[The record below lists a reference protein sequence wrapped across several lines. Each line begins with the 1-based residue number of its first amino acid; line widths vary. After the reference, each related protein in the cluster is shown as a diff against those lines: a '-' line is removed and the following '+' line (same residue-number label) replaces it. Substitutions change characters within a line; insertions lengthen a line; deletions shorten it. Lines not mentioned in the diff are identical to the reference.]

1 MWFISFSRAVTVENC
16 HNSTIVLGV
25 TKTAV
30 NVIGCDS
37 CSFFAVCDRV
47 SIRFVLIPSHGS
59 TQLAKCAQ
67 LLLWNIVESLRSEN
81 DNEDDYEFCP
91 REVCYF
97 VFALVLVSTQ
107 FVSFD
112 WKKKKQKKTG
122 SRSSPWFFTCFQG
135 KNSCYDRKNAVWGW
149 HTWWRRRL
157 NDFSR
162 VGRT

>member
-67 LLLWNIVESLRSEN
+67 LLLWNIVESLRSGN
-81 DNEDDYEFCP
+81 DNEDEYEFCP
-91 REVCYF
+91 REVWYF

-112 WKKKKQKKTG
+112 WKNKQVRVLHPGFLRAFKGRIRVTTTRMLYEDDTLDEG
-122 SRSSPWFFTCFQG
+122 DVLMTFHESEVHNSP
-135 KNSCYDRKNAVWGW
+135 
-149 HTWWRRRL
+149 L
-157 NDFSR
+157 
-162 VGRT
+162 

>member
-47 SIRFVLIPSHGS
+47 SIRFVLIPSHSS

-67 LLLWNIVESLRSEN
+67 LLQSLRSEN
-81 DNEDDYEFCP
+81 DNEDEYEFCP
-91 REVCYF
+91 REVWYF

-112 WKKKKQKKTG
+112 
-122 SRSSPWFFTCFQG
+122 
-135 KNSCYDRKNAVWGW
+135 
-149 HTWWRRRL
+149 
-157 NDFSR
+157 
-162 VGRT
+162 

>member
-59 TQLAKCAQ
+59 TQLTKCAQ
-67 LLLWNIVESLRSEN
+67 LLLWNIVESLRSGN
-81 DNEDDYEFCP
+81 DNEDEYEFCP
-91 REVCYF
+91 REVWYF

-112 WKKKKQKKTG
+112 WKKKN
-122 SRSSPWFFTCFQG
+122 RFAFFTLVF
-135 KNSCYDRKNAVWGW
+135 YV
-149 HTWWRRRL
+149 L
-157 NDFSR
+157 SR
-162 VGRT
+162 EKFVLRPQECCMRMTHLTKETC